1 MVVACESDNWLVF
14 HAKITNEAGLKK
26 LRVRGS
32 EIVEIE
38 NILCD

>member
-1 MVVACESDNWLVF
+1 VVACESDNWLVF
-14 HAKITNEAGLKK
+14 HVEIANEAGLKK
-26 LRVRGS
+26 LRLRGS